1 MKITVNFK
9 FILYLIAIVF
19 LSGCK
24 SVMVY
29 SDFNNQVNFSQFK
42 TYAFY
47 KPGIDEAEIS
57 DLDKQRILNAIEFNL
72 EEKGLS
78 KSETPDLL
86 ISIATEVDEDF
97 YMQANPGWYWIPW
110 YWGNPYPT
118 GFYSTTSSILYID
131 LLDAT
136 NRRLIWQ
143 GIGKGRLLPYSSDKV
158 ERINL
163 FVKEILAKYPPM

>member
-1 MKITVNFK
+1 
-9 FILYLIAIVF
+9 
-19 LSGCK
+19 
-24 SVMVY
+24 MVY
-29 SDFNNQVNFSQFK
+29 SDFNNQVDFSQFK

-47 KPGIDEAEIS
+47 KPGIDKAEIS
-57 DLDKQRILNAIEFNL
+57 DLDKQRIIDAIEFNL
-72 EEKGLS
+72 EEKGFS

-97 YMQANPGWYWIPW
+97 FVQANPGLHWSPW
-110 YWGNPYPT
+110 HWSYPYHS
-118 GFYSTTSSILYID
+118 GFYSTTSSVLYID

-163 FVKEILAKYPPM
+163 FVKEILEKYPPM

>member
-9 FILYLIAIVF
+9 INILYLIAIVF

-86 ISIATEVDEDF
+86 ISIATEVNEDF
-97 YMQANPGWYWIPW
+97 YMQANPGW

-118 GFYSTTSSILYID
+118 GFYSTTSSVLYID

-143 GIGKGRLLPYSSDKV
+143 GIGKGRLLPYSSDKI